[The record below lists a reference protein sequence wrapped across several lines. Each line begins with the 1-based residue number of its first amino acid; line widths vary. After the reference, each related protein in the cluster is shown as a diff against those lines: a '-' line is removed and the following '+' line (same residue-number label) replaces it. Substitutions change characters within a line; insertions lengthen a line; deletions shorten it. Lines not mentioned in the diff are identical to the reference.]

1 MRRIIVTCILSCL
14 AMCLSAQNSGLFTHT
29 RGYFIKNGDS
39 WEEYLTSSRTGRWS
53 SYSQYS
59 EDANYYYISNS
70 SCSVAVPKTSANC
83 FYLRNGDDWDIVY
96 QTRRVYGAFNDS
108 GRDLY
113 CHENGYFVRDGNA
126 WRLYLPEK
134 RSGVWASFTTYRED
148 DNFYYVSNSN
158 DKMAIPKESANSF
171 YLAGSDG
178 EWNKSYTDT
187 DIYFGGT
194 SSSDGSSPSAVISTA
209 EALDRAYNYYWGKN
223 GYAQDYAQAFKYYKQ
238 AADAGHSKAKYMT
251 GLMYDFGQGVE
262 KDETAAFTYV
272 KRAADDE
279 VQDSYCK
286 LALMYANGCGT
297 EKDEAAA
304 FRYASMSASA
314 GEADGMSLLA
324 RLYYGG
330 LGVGQDNSMAF
341 YYADKAARAGDDDAQ
356 AFLGKLYYKGA
367 GVSLNYNT
375 AVYWIEK
382 AVANDNVD
390 GMILLSRCCFNG
402 FGTAK
407 DEDRA
412 RELYLKADER
422 YDEISKF
429 FTEDYDTMY
438 AMFEDDDDDD
448 FWWWLW

>member
-14 AMCLSAQNSGLFTHT
+14 ALCLSAQNSGLFTHT

-70 SCSVAVPKTSANC
+70 SCSVAVPKTSANS

-194 SSSDGSSPSAVISTA
+194 GASSSGLSRNDDA
-209 EALDRAYNYYWGKN
+209 EGLFAMGANYYLGQN
-223 GYAQDYAQAFKYYKQ
+223 GYEENHEKAFSYFKK
-238 AADAGHSKAKYMT
+238 AADAGNVDAQYMT
-251 GLMYDFGQGVE
+251 GVCYVYGDGVEADFKAAFSYLKKTADGGDSESMSMLAKLYYGGYGVE
-262 KDETAAFTYV
+262 KDYGKAFHYALKAA
-272 KRAADDE
+272 
-279 VQDSYCK
+279 
-286 LALMYANGCGT
+286 
-297 EKDEAAA
+297 EAG
-304 FRYASMSASA
+304 SAS
-314 GEADGMSLLA
+314 G
-324 RLYYGG
+324 
-330 LGVGQDNSMAF
+330 
-341 YYADKAARAGDDDAQ
+341 Q
-356 AFLGKLYYKGA
+356 AFLGLLYGA
-367 GVSLNYNT
+367 GDGT
-375 AVYWIEK
+375 AEDEEK
-382 AVANDNVD
+382 AFYWAEKSAAQDNVD
-390 GMILLSRCCFNG
+390 GIVSLAVCYEMGYGVDMDDDKAYDLFCRAESR
-402 FGTAK
+402 
-407 DEDRA
+407 E
-412 RELYLKADER
+412 
-422 YDEISKF
+422 DEITYYF
-429 FTEDYDTMY
+429 QEDYDY
-438 AMFEDDDDDD
+438 LLDCYYDYD
-448 FWWWLW
+448 LWR

>member
-1 MRRIIVTCILSCL
+1 M

-29 RGYFIKNGDS
+29 RGYFIKNGES
-39 WEEYLTSSRTGRWS
+39 WEEYLTSSRAGLWS

-70 SCSVAVPKTSANC
+70 SCSVAVPKTSANS

-113 CHENGYFVRDGNA
+113 CHENGYFVREGNA

-194 SSSDGSSPSAVISTA
+194 GASSSGLSRNDDA
-209 EALDRAYNYYWGKN
+209 EGLFAMGANYYLGQN
-223 GYAQDYAQAFKYYKQ
+223 GYEENHEKAFSYFKK
-238 AADAGHSKAKYMT
+238 AADAGNVDAQYMT
-251 GLMYDFGQGVE
+251 GACYVDGDGVE
-262 KDETAAFTYV
+262 ADFKAAF
-272 KRAADDE
+272 
-279 VQDSYCK
+279 SYFK
-286 LALMYANGCGT
+286 
-297 EKDEAAA
+297 K
-304 FRYASMSASA
+304 S
-314 GEADGMSLLA
+314 ADGGDSEGMSMVA
-324 RLYYGG
+324 KLYYGG
-330 LGVGQDNSMAF
+330 EGVELDCEMAF
-341 YYADKAARAGDDDAQ
+341 LYALKAAEAGNASGQ
-356 AFLGKLYYKGA
+356 AFLGILYANDEVYGDEEVTGYEYEYEEKTFYWA
-367 GVSLNYNT
+367 G
-375 AVYWIEK
+375 K
-382 AVANDNVD
+382 AAAQDNVD
-390 GMILLSRCCFNG
+390 GIALLAECYYTGYGVEKN
-402 FGTAK
+402 
-407 DEDRA
+407 EDKA
-412 RELYLKADER
+412 YELYCRAQSRE
-422 YDEISKF
+422 DEITYYF
-429 FTEDYDTMY
+429 QDDYYYMKG
-438 AMFEDDDDDD
+438 MFEDDGDNDKDDDKDNEDDDDD